1 MRGESRTGT
10 PIFPPAQFI
19 PHPEGPAPSTAWHAL
34 LLRTAGAD
42 RLSQPGDPPPCCSQC
57 RASLPVGGTPFPGER
72 PRAGRR
78 WLLCDASGGA
88 HLMAAGLWDG
98 FQDAPG
104 VPSHGSLDDP
114 PPLGWCTH
122 GQPGCRCSPALCS
135 SEAAGPTHPLPPPA
149 LPTHGPLP
157 APPPTLVRHVPMPPL
172 TTSLHCLSPACALP
186 LFPTGSHPTSRPH
199 APPRL
204 PCGWIT
210 LGAWTTHYPCATQP
224 QSLFA
229 GPRCGRGCTPLVCF
243 LFPSLS
249 SFTVPPRPLSPL
261 SSSDG

>member
-42 RLSQPGDPPPCCSQC
+42 RLSQPGDPPPRCSQC
-57 RASLPVGGTPFPGER
+57 RASLPGGGTPFPGER

-114 PPLGWCTH
+114 PPPGVVYPWTA
-122 GQPGCRCSPALCS
+122 GVPMQPRLVFLRGS
-135 SEAAGPTHPLPPPA
+135 GPHTHPLPPPA
-149 LPTHGPLP
+149 LPTHCPRLAPPSTLVHHRCHPAPLP
-157 APPPTLVRHVPMPPL
+157 HWEPPYI
-172 TTSLHCLSPACALP
+172 
-186 LFPTGSHPTSRPH
+186 PTS
-199 APPRL
+199 
-204 PCGWIT
+204 GST
-210 LGAWTTHYPCATQP
+210 L
-224 QSLFA
+224 
-229 GPRCGRGCTPLVCF
+229 TP
-243 LFPSLS
+243 
-249 SFTVPPRPLSPL
+249 
-261 SSSDG
+261 